1 MREKYFFD
9 DWREFSL
16 QKPDQALLNH
26 LETIKNNTNY
36 NETPKY
42 QNVKEVYKVFA
53 LFLTHNY
60 GPAIYQLCIFLKY
73 LIQNDI
79 PLYSLMIMSGNEVI
93 RKVKKINSIKRKQI
107 SNKVTFELKDFK
119 FDITYSRF
127 SHLLITLD
135 FLEEFIGLEEIM
147 LIEESIKKVK
157 SQNELQTIS
166 NDISKKVYSYL
177 KNLLPSLYLQRY
189 SSAIGNFIVK
199 KTEDENHKIVAQDI
213 SDDFIFDFWVASKD
227 FEKDLLIKTFT
238 LAADLCLTYKKSIE
252 INENFIVSLKSQN
265 DQEQYLNLISDKM
278 LDEFLESIIT
288 YDEHILSRSFQ
299 KIMRMNE
306 NKVNILKKNELG
318 EIEIF
323 SKYNDLTLKL
333 PLTVLRISVF
343 GNIQNKIVES
353 QRRKNLDLNIYYESM
368 SKVQKYNDQI
378 QILESIVNNSTF
390 ICEILFHKLWLL
402 KSPEILH
409 FIKNYFNEDELILF
423 EHFLVE
429 QKAKLDCDPSLDEI
443 DLLKELAKENIES
456 SPDEYREEQLT
467 NLYKEF
473 NFFINSKKFNSSFE
487 NFFDFIFKIKKQ
499 SSSFRRS
506 GFDFNANNKENR
518 ELIVEV
524 YNALLEI
531 KIFLLKFI
539 RLLNKDINN
548 LETKFKEDKVLF
560 FQHFRLL
567 YEKEGI

>member
-16 QKPDQALLNH
+16 QKPDQVLLNH

-36 NETPKY
+36 NESLKH
-42 QNVKEVYKVFA
+42 QNIKEVYKVFA

-60 GPAIYQLCIFLKY
+60 SPAIYQLCLFLKY

-107 SNKVTFELKDFK
+107 SNKVTLELRDFK

-127 SHLLITLD
+127 SYLLITLD

-166 NDISKKVYSYL
+166 NNISKKVYSYL
-177 KNLLPSLYLQRY
+177 KNLLPSSYLQRY
-189 SSAIGNFIVK
+189 SSAIGNFIIK
-199 KTEDENHKIVAQDI
+199 KTENENHKIVAQDI

-252 INENFIVSLKSQN
+252 INKNFIVSLKSQN

-343 GNIQNKIVES
+343 GNIQNKIIES

-390 ICEILFHKLWLL
+390 ICEILFYKLWFL

-409 FIKNYFNEDELILF
+409 FIKDYFNEDELILF
-423 EHFLVE
+423 ENFLVE
-429 QKAKLDCDPSLDEI
+429 QKTKLDCDPSLDEI
-443 DLLKELAKENIES
+443 NLLKELAKENIES

-473 NFFINSKKFNSSFE
+473 NFFINSKKFNSNFE
-487 NFFDFIFKIKKQ
+487 NFFDFIVKIKKQ

-531 KIFLLKFI
+531 KNFLLKFI

-548 LETKFKEDKVLF
+548 LETKFKEDNILF

>member
-16 QKPDQALLNH
+16 QKPDQVLLNH

-36 NETPKY
+36 NESLKH

-60 GPAIYQLCIFLKY
+60 GPVIYQLCLFLKY
-73 LIQNDI
+73 LMQNDI

-107 SNKVTFELKDFK
+107 SNKVTLELRDFK

-127 SHLLITLD
+127 SYLLITLD

-166 NDISKKVYSYL
+166 NNISKKVYSYL
-177 KNLLPSLYLQRY
+177 KNLLPSSYLQRY
-189 SSAIGNFIVK
+189 SSAIGNFIIK
-199 KTEDENHKIVAQDI
+199 KNENENHKIVSEDI

-252 INENFIVSLKSQN
+252 INKNFIVSLKSQN

-390 ICEILFHKLWLL
+390 ICEILFYKLWFL

-409 FIKNYFNEDELILF
+409 FIKDYFNEDELILF

-429 QKAKLDCDPSLDEI
+429 QKTKLDCDPSLDEI
-443 DLLKELAKENIES
+443 NLLKELAKENIES

-473 NFFINSKKFNSSFE
+473 NFFINSKKFNSNFE
-487 NFFDFIFKIKKQ
+487 NFFDFIVKIKKQ

-560 FQHFRLL
+560 FQHYRLL

>member
-16 QKPDQALLNH
+16 QKPDQVLLNH

-60 GPAIYQLCIFLKY
+60 SPAIYQLCLFLKY

-127 SHLLITLD
+127 SYLLITLD

-166 NDISKKVYSYL
+166 NNISKKVYSYL
-177 KNLLPSLYLQRY
+177 KNLLPSSYLQRY
-189 SSAIGNFIVK
+189 SSAIGNFIIK
-199 KTEDENHKIVAQDI
+199 KTENENHKIVSEDI

-390 ICEILFHKLWLL
+390 ICEILFYKLWFL

-409 FIKNYFNEDELILF
+409 FIKDYFNEDELILF
-423 EHFLVE
+423 ENFLVE
-429 QKAKLDCDPSLDEI
+429 QKTKLDCDPSLDEI
-443 DLLKELAKENIES
+443 NLLKELAKENIES

-473 NFFINSKKFNSSFE
+473 NFFINSKKFNSSFK
-487 NFFDFIFKIKKQ
+487 NFFDFIAKIKKQ